1 MKRPE
6 PESLRSAPR
15 CGAKTRAGTPC
26 RKAALKGK
34 SRCRNHGGKSP
45 GPPRGAKNPA
55 YRSGKHTT
63 EAVTERK
70 QLRALL
76 RLVRSGA
83 S

>member
-6 PESLRSAPR
+6 PEGLRNAPR

-34 SRCRNHGGKSP
+34 TRCRLHGGRSP
-45 GPPRGAKNPA
+45 GPPRGERNPA
-55 YRSGKHTT
+55 YRTGEHTA

-70 QLRALL
+70 RLRALL
-76 RLVRSGA
+76 RRVTD
-83 S
+83 